1 MRILVATDGSE
12 PAMKA
17 VQRALEMAQTQGAQV
32 TIMSVAFYS
41 QDDFDDMPPRIQEK
55 LQAEAK
61 AALEK
66 AKAVFDAQGIPVETV
81 LEAGLVPANNL
92 IRRAEEGGFDRIILG
107 SSGLTGLKRM
117 LMGSTA
123 AKVVAQAPC
132 EVLVVR

>member
-32 TIMSVAFYS
+32 AIMSVAFYS

-61 AALEK
+61 QALDK
-66 AKAVFDAQGIPVETV
+66 AKAVFDG
-81 LEAGLVPANNL
+81 
-92 IRRAEEGGFDRIILG
+92 
-107 SSGLTGLKRM
+107 
-117 LMGSTA
+117 
-123 AKVVAQAPC
+123 
-132 EVLVVR
+132 